1 MRLARWLVPLALVLV
16 RADVAHA
23 HGPGLL
29 DPEEPYVVDEP
40 TLSAALYGTFDAPD
54 QVFVVRMRL
63 VQRLALPFELLVP
76 HRDEL
81 AGHRPA
87 YAIVGPGLPAPS
99 PDLAARLPRALP
111 DGAGAIVDLNDR
123 AERPVVF
130 ESFLRRVY
138 LSSGPVAVLLPPGA
152 LEIWIWSPG
161 GTRGRFVLGFGVEEG
176 GISVGDVLSHWSD
189 YAYD

>member
-1 MRLARWLVPLALVLV
+1 MVPLALVLL

-29 DPEEPYVVDEP
+29 RADEPFEVDEP
-40 TLSAALYGTFDAPD
+40 TLSAALYGDFEAGDE
-54 QVFVVRMRL
+54 VFVVRMRL
-63 VQRLALPFELLVP
+63 DQRLALPFELLVP

-81 AGHRPA
+81 DDHRPA
-87 YAIVGPGLPAPS
+87 YAIVGPGLPAVDPTRE
-99 PDLAARLPRALP
+99 PGLPRPLP
-111 DGAGAIVDLNDR
+111 AGAGAVVELNQEAD
-123 AERPVVF
+123 RPVVF

-138 LSSGPVAVLLPPGA
+138 LSSGPVAVLLPPGEV
-152 LEIWIWSPG
+152 EIWIWSPA

-176 GISVGDVLSHWSD
+176 GVAVGDVLSHWSD